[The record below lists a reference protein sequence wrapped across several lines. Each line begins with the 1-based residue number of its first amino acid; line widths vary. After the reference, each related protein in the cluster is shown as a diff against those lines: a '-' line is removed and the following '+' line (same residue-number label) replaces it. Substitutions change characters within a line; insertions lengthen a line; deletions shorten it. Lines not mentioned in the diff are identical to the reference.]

1 MSTIRRLGTISRTVN
16 EIIPHLRNSKNQ
28 TTIKSAIDRLNNERR
43 LFNNEARG
51 RIFSNANSSQYS
63 MTFLKPKLIAYR
75 YFSTNSLTQSTS
87 EEVLQP
93 KLDPYKNLCTEY
105 YCLDKPNPPLEELT
119 WFLKILKNS
128 KNVLEPMS
136 GSGRFLI
143 PLMQAGVQ
151 IVGFDHSNSMVSAC
165 KRQCKCLGIHPDFF
179 SLDSFKTFSP
189 KKKFSDIIIPSGSF
203 CLITNDLEIK
213 EVLMLIH
220 EWLIPN
226 GRFIFDLETIYS
238 LPDIEGVPSISWL
251 KKPDNSL
258 IVLSSVSRFD
268 KSSKVQI
275 SLNKYELWKE
285 GNIIKTELEEFR
297 LRLYS
302 KKEIISLLSNV
313 GFKCDS
319 VTTPYTDNLA
329 KEEEGYI
336 QMVCRKV
343 Q

>member
-1 MSTIRRLGTISRTVN
+1 MSSIRSLGINKTVS
-16 EIIPHLRNSKNQ
+16 EIIPHLRNSKNWR
-28 TTIKSAIDRLNNERR
+28 TIKPAVDALYNKRK
-43 LFNNEARG
+43 LFNTEARA
-51 RIFSNANSSQYS
+51 RVFSIANSSQYP
-63 MTFLKPKLIAYR
+63 MTFWKPKLIAHR
-75 YFSTNSLTQSTS
+75 YFSTDILTQSTS
-87 EEVLQP
+87 EKVLHP

-105 YCLDKPNPPLEELT
+105 YCLDKPNPPTEELT
-119 WFLKILKNS
+119 WFLKLLKNS

-143 PLMQAGVQ
+143 PLMQAGVK
-151 IVGFDHSNSMVSAC
+151 IVGFDNSNSMISAC
-165 KRQCKCLGIHPDFF
+165 KRQCERLGICPDFF

-189 KKKFSDIIIPSGSF
+189 KKRFSDVVIPSGSF
-203 CLITNDLEIK
+203 CLITDDLEIK

-238 LPDIEGVPSISWL
+238 LPDIEGVPSISWVE
-251 KKPDNSL
+251 KPDNSL
-258 IVLSSVSRFD
+258 IVLSSASRFD
-268 KSSKVQI
+268 KSSKVQT

-285 GNIIKTELEEFR
+285 GNITKIELEEFR
-297 LRLYS
+297 IRLYS
-302 KKEIISLLSNV
+302 KKDIISLLSDA

-336 QMVCRKV
+336 QLVCHKV